1 MATLTKRT
9 FWNYAFFY
17 GIVFLLFTSIDILSF
32 RSPLFSK
39 QNVLF
44 YRGISLLAATTM
56 VSSIICFLLNKHF
69 FKLSLETLIAA
80 LIISVSLNLSFF
92 IVFPVTFDRSV
103 TTYLLSAIKE
113 KSGTQTC
120 GGLPEKQLEQLF
132 IDEYVLDQKAVS
144 RRIKEQSIIKTV
156 EKDRDCVKLTQ
167 RGDNLLNF
175 LNLIKKLYSFS
186 DQKY

>member
-1 MATLTKRT
+1 MNDRKKYFVKILAVYFIILIL
-9 FWNYAFFY
+9 FS
-17 GIVFLLFTSIDILSF
+17 FLFILSF
-32 RSPLFSK
+32 HTPLFLE
-39 QNVLF
+39 QRVLF
-44 YRGISLLAATTM
+44 YRGLFLLLIITFTTL
-56 VSSIICFLLNKHF
+56 IICLFLNKYF
-69 FKLSLETLIAA
+69 FKVSFETLFAS
-80 LIISVSLNLSFF
+80 LILAFCFNLSFF

>member
-1 MATLTKRT
+1 MASLTKRT

-103 TTYLLSAIKE
+103 TTYLLSILRDKPATE
-113 KSGTQTC
+113 NCQ
-120 GGLPEKQLEQLF
+120 GLTDKALEQYF
-132 IDEYVLDQKAVS
+132 ISEYVLDKQAVQ
-144 RRIKEQSIIKTV
+144 RRIKEQSIINMV
-156 EKDRDCVKLTQ
+156 ERKNNCIQLTT
-167 RGDNLLNF
+167 RGQNF
-175 LNLIKKLYSFS
+175 LKFLEIIKKIFGF
-186 DQKY
+186 